1 MVEFLSY
8 ILQQMN
14 REMSNLIN
22 NFIYHLFIVP
32 LHSTHLRQLIIL
44 ITTDVLVMTHTQ
56 RLISLPIFITI

>member
-8 ILQQMN
+8 ILLQMN
-14 REMSNLIN
+14 REMSKLIN
-22 NFIYHLFIVP
+22 NFIYHLSIVP

-44 ITTDVLVMTHTQ
+44 ITIDVMTHTQ